1 MKVETGGGGREVEDE
16 ERFGQVVGWQR
27 GGERGGERVAGET
40 GKGGG
45 RPRVQEVFIK
55 LGSQLR
61 LVCSLRRATAKP
73 TFLFWCLDC
82 PLLPH
87 KLLMLPSSRFHNDS
101 MVNYEGGKG
110 RIEVQRH
117 TNGWGSTL
125 LVNLDNVDNI
135 SLH

>member
-1 MKVETGGGGREVEDE
+1 METGGGGREVEDE
-16 ERFGQVVGWQR
+16 GRFGQVVGWQR
-27 GGERGGERVAGET
+27 GGERGGERSGEIVEGKT

-45 RPRVQEVFIK
+45 RQVQEVFIK

-73 TFLFWCLDC
+73 TFLFWCLNC
-82 PLLPH
+82 SPLPH
-87 KLLMLPSSRFHNDS
+87 TLLMLPSSRFHNDS

-117 TNGWGSTL
+117 TSGWGSTL
-125 LVNLDNVDNI
+125 LVNFDTC
-135 SLH
+135 

>member
-1 MKVETGGGGREVEDE
+1 METGGGGREVEDE
-16 ERFGQVVGWQR
+16 GRFGQVVGWQR
-27 GGERGGERVAGET
+27 GGERVEGET

-73 TFLFWCLDC
+73 TFLFWCINC
-82 PLLPH
+82 PPFPH

-117 TNGWGSTL
+117 TSGWGSTL
-125 LVNLDNVDNI
+125 LVNFDNVDNV

>member
-27 GGERGGERVAGET
+27 GGERLEGET

-45 RPRVQEVFIK
+45 RQVQEVFIK

-73 TFLFWCLDC
+73 TFLFWYLNC
-82 PLLPH
+82 PPPLFT
-87 KLLMLPSSRFHNDS
+87 SSSCIFSYRFHNDS

-117 TNGWGSTL
+117 TSGWGSTL
-125 LVNLDNVDNI
+125 LVNFDTC
-135 SLH
+135 